1 MRSTILSMHTEPQIL
16 PPKVHSIHSPEWTTS
31 DSESLYRTNDWG
43 QDYFSI
49 DESGHLVAQPHGAT
63 GPKIDLFEVVEGL
76 SERGIHTPILLRFSD
91 ILDNRLSAIKNAFA
105 HSIAENNYTGNYL
118 AAYPIKVNQQHQV
131 VEEVAQYGHQL
142 GFGLEVGS
150 KPELLAVMAQTVKTP
165 DQLIICNGFKDA
177 QYIEAVILAHKL
189 GRTIIP
195 VVENIN
201 ELDLII
207 EFAEKHSVSPRIG
220 VRVKLA
226 STGSGRWASSVGPKS
241 KFGLTMSELLHAVHT
256 LKEHNLLSCLD
267 LLHCHSGSQH
277 QDISTIKKA
286 ITELSHVF
294 VQLRKTGAKLTYID
308 VGGGLGVDYQGAHS
322 DRDSSMNYTLE
333 EYASDIVYRIGSVC
347 DAADTEHPT
356 IITECGRAMVAYS
369 SVLIFDIIGSTGPED
384 LIDQDQNTA
393 ELTKNEPQPLLD
405 LHTALRAFNDS
416 NPRLVEIYHDTIRAR
431 EEALTLFTLGY
442 LTLEQRAQSER
453 LFWTTCSKI
462 QSACKQLDEVPE
474 PLLSLDDLM
483 SETYFANFSIFQSLP
498 DSWAI
503 DQLFPIMPIH
513 RLDEEPTKRVI
524 LADITC
530 DSDGKIDSFISPH
543 GDPEQTLPLHKLNK
557 NKPYFIGTFMVGA
570 YQETL
575 GDLHNLF
582 GDPHAVH
589 IKLDS
594 DSWSIEEIVRG
605 NSISEVLTYV
615 QFNPTHFARSLER
628 ECEKAVQHKLM
639 TVRESRIL
647 TQFYQ
652 SGLDGYTYLESKHQ
666 HS

>member
-1 MRSTILSMHTEPQIL
+1 MITDSQAFQTLDL
-16 PPKVHSIHSPEWTTS
+16 PIQCSEWTTS

-43 QDYFSI
+43 QGYFTI
-49 DESGHLVAQPHGAT
+49 DDSGHLVAQPHGST
-63 GPKIDLFEVVEGL
+63 GPQINLYEVIQAL
-76 SERGIHTPILLRFSD
+76 SEHGIHSPILLRFSD
-91 ILDNRLSAIKNAFA
+91 ILDNRLCAIQNAFA
-105 HSIAENNYTGNYL
+105 CSISENNYTGNYL

-189 GRTIIP
+189 GRQIIP

-207 EFAEKHSVSPRIG
+207 EFAEKHSVRPRIG
-220 VRVKLA
+220 VRAKLA
-226 STGSGRWASSVGPKS
+226 TTGSGRWASSVGLKS
-241 KFGLTMSELLHAVHT
+241 KFGLTTSELLRAVET
-256 LKEHNLLSCLD
+256 LENHNLLSCLD

-277 QDISTIKKA
+277 QDISTIKQT

-294 VQLRKTGAKLTYID
+294 VQLRKKGAKLTYID
-308 VGGGLGVDYQGAHS
+308 VGGGLGVDYQGARS

-347 DAADTEHPT
+347 DAANIEHPT

-369 SVLIFDIIGSTGPED
+369 SVLIFDIIGSTGPDD
-384 LIDQDQNTA
+384 LIDQDHQPI
-393 ELTKNEPQPLLD
+393 EPSKNEPQPLHD
-405 LHTALRAFNDS
+405 LYAALSAFNDS
-416 NPRLVEIYHDTIRAR
+416 NPRLVEIFHDTVRAR

-442 LTLEQRAQSER
+442 LSLEQRAQSER
-453 LFWTTCSKI
+453 LFWTTCSMI
-462 QSACKQLDEVPE
+462 QLACKHLNEVPE
-474 PLLSLDDLM
+474 PLLQLNDLM
-483 SETYFANFSIFQSLP
+483 SETYFANFSLFQSLP

-513 RLDEEPTKRVI
+513 RLDEEPTKRAI

-530 DSDGKIDSFISPH
+530 DSDGKINSFISPQ
-543 GDPEQTLPLHKLNK
+543 GDPDQTLQLHQLNK
-557 NKPYFIGTFMVGA
+557 NQPYFIGTFMVGA

-589 IKLDS
+589 IKLDG
-594 DSWSIEEIVRG
+594 DNWSIEKIVRG
-605 NSISEVLTYV
+605 NSISEVLSYV
-615 QFNPTHFARSLER
+615 QFNPTQLARSLER

-639 TVRESRIL
+639 TVNESRIL
-647 TQFYQ
+647 NQFYQ
-652 SGLDGYTYLESKHQ
+652 SGLAGYTYLESKQQ
-666 HS
+666 HP